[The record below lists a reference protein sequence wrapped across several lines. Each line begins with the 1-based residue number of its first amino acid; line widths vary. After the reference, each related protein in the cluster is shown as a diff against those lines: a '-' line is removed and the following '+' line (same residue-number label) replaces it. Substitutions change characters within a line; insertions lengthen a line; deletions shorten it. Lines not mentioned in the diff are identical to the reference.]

1 LKPITE
7 GNLQRTGAD
16 HNETAAMNDHDSFTV
31 TVNNRPVILTS
42 HRVTGL
48 AIKEA
53 AIAQGVQIEPDFL
66 LTLEAFGG
74 QPARTIDNDE
84 TITVTQHSVF
94 KANDG
99 DDDS

>member
-1 LKPITE
+1 MESEVST
-7 GNLQRTGAD
+7 QREPAQDEHG
-16 HNETAAMNDHDSFTV
+16 SVTV
-31 TVNNRPVILTS
+31 TVNNKPVILTS

-48 AIKEA
+48 EIKEA
-53 AIAQGVQIEPDFL
+53 AIAQGVQIEVDFL

-74 QPARTIDNDE
+74 QPARTIADDE
-84 TITVTQHSVF
+84 TITVTKHSLF

>member
-1 LKPITE
+1 MNPITE
-7 GNLQRTGAD
+7 GNLERAGTDPVEIPAKDEQS
-16 HNETAAMNDHDSFTV
+16 SFTV

-74 QPARTIDNDE
+74 QPARTFALPTGVEYDAGARWKTDGRMS
-84 TITVTQHSVF
+84 VT
-94 KANDG
+94 
-99 DDDS
+99 